1 MHPPKGY
8 VFQTG
13 RQRRSTTHL
22 IWWAFWGWIGIFWLL
37 LYLVL
42 PLIFGNPNA
51 EVPTEVVTST
61 TSSATP
67 PTENSNQMIPK
78 PSLSTREQVF

>member
-8 VFQTG
+8 IFQTG
-13 RQRRSTTHL
+13 RQRHSTAHL

-42 PLIFGNPNA
+42 PLIFGKPNA
-51 EVPTEVVTST
+51 EVATEVVTSA
-61 TSSATP
+61 TSSATTS
-67 PTENSNQMIPK
+67 TENSNQMIPK
-78 PSLSTREQVF
+78 ASLSTREQVF